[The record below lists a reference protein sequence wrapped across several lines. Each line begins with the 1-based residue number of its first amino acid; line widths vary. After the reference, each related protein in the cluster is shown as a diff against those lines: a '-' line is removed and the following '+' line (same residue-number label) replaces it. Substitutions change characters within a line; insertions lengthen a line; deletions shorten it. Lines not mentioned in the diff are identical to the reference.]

1 VSAVEKFRALQL
13 QVAAP
18 HDITPFPGATLR
30 GTGHLTEASQEDWF
44 WGRINA
50 NSTEEDYYWRRLSDN
65 WAQKDVLPAAY
76 LDIHNQVFEAYN
88 ANPMANAIVEM
99 GVNFVLGEGLTV
111 DAKHPKVQKLIDA
124 FWQDPDNR
132 MATRQFD
139 LATELSLYGELFIRV
154 FVNPWNGH
162 LKLAHIDPSLI
173 DELVTDPENI
183 ERLLRIH
190 RRALAQT
197 TLPTI
202 PGGPPLI
209 QPLPDDPKQEGT
221 WFEVPT
227 EVMHFAINKVTNAKR
242 GKSDLATLL
251 PWLRRYKDWLIDRVR
266 INKYKAAFL
275 WDVKLTG
282 ADRRTIEDKMQAYAR
297 PPEPGSVLVH
307 NESEEWTA
315 VQPHIAGDDVQADG
329 HAIKLMVA
337 MGAGI
342 PEHYL
347 SEGGDVN
354 RATAAEMG
362 LPILKKYQRRQDYLK
377 HVLSSLLDRVIVEA
391 QLAGTLPRTIDTSYE
406 IRFPLLEPENAKETG
421 NAAWAMAQGL
431 QIARSLGIVSQES
444 SVQLFFDAAR
454 EAVDVGEELRKLEAE
469 TPVPGVPPAVPEPVG
484 VSSERPSSPS
494 TSHGAKPNR
503 SPAERNKS

>member
-1 VSAVEKFRALQL
+1 MSAVEKFRTLQL
-13 QVAAP
+13 RADSPSQV
-18 HDITPFPGATLR
+18 IPFPGTQ
-30 GTGHLTEASQEDWF
+30 LTEASQEDWF

-99 GVNFVLGEGLTV
+99 GVNFVLGDGLSV

-132 MATRQFD
+132 MTTRQFD
-139 LATELSLYGELFIRV
+139 LATELSLYGELFIRI
-154 FVNPWNGH
+154 FVNRFNGH
-162 LKLAHIDPSLI
+162 VKIAHIDPSLV
-173 DELVTDPENI
+173 DELITDPENI
-183 ERLLRIH
+183 ERLTSIH

-197 TLPTI
+197 TNPTI
-202 PGGPPLI
+202 PGAPPLI
-209 QPLPDDPKQEGT
+209 QPLPDDPDQKGT
-221 WFEVPT
+221 WFSVPD

-307 NESEEWTA
+307 NESEEWSA
-315 VQPHIAGDDVQADG
+315 VQPNISADDVQSDG

-362 LPILKKYQRRQDYLK
+362 LPVLKKYQRRQDYLK
-377 HVLSSLLDRVIVEA
+377 HVLSSLLERVIGEA
-391 QLAGTLPRTIDTSYE
+391 QLAGTLPRTIDTSFE
-406 IRFPLLEPENAKETG
+406 IRFPLLEPENAKDTG

-431 QIARSLGIVSQES
+431 QIARSLGLVSQES
-444 SVQLFFDAAR
+444 AVQLFFDAAR
-454 EAVDVGEELRKLEAE
+454 EAVDVGDELHKLETEKSVQGVA
-469 TPVPGVPPAVPEPVG
+469 PVVPATAAGAGV
-484 VSSERPSSPS
+484 
-494 TSHGAKPNR
+494 TSHGSKPNR
-503 SPAERNKS
+503 SPAEKPKS